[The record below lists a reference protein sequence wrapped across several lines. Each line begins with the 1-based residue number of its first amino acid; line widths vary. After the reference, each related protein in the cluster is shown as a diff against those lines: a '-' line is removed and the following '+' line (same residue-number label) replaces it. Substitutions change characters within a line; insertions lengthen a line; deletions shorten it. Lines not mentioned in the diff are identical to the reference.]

1 MRFFRANPDCSSRF
15 HEEEEHNYR
24 NAFSRD
30 RDRILYSKEFR
41 RLSGKTQVFVVG
53 FYDHARTRLT
63 HTLEVAQIS
72 KTIAAKLGLDEN
84 LCESISF
91 GHDVGHTP
99 FGHVG
104 ERTLNLLMN
113 GCDKYKGLNKE
124 LPENQKGFKHNWQG
138 LRVTIDL
145 EKYSPSYR
153 GLNLTD
159 YTLWGILNHSNLEYK
174 KCDHKVG
181 EKCKLRHI
189 DDKCDRSENSPFS
202 IGFYLHYHDLYLKTE
217 SWTVEAGIVKWAD
230 EIAQRHHDIED
241 GLLAGIIDKDELLNK
256 FSDVFETYLS
266 KDEQSKIKH
275 LSSNNSDPYFIHSF
289 SRLLINFY
297 VTNFIDDLQG
307 QLRAVKNEYGIDST
321 KAFQDTKTLISQKN
335 DIYKLISFEKEFI
348 DSDKVFQN
356 YLRERILN
364 SHLAQIMDGKAD
376 YIIRQ
381 SIKAYLSNPQQLN
394 DQTIVSLYRNWKTD
408 NFEEMNIGSFRQELR
423 RDHSTGD
430 QTYKNALLRTVCDFV
445 AGMTDQYALKKYEQ
459 LYGPGNIERYI

>member
-1 MRFFRANPDCSSRF
+1 MIVFRADPDCCFRV
-15 HEEEEHNYR
+15 HEEREHGYR
-24 NAFSRD
+24 DAFSRD
-30 RDRILYSKEFR
+30 RDRILYSRGFR

-72 KTIAAKLGLDEN
+72 KTIAAKLGLDDN
-84 LCESISF
+84 LCEAISY

-124 LPENQKGFKHNWQG
+124 LPENQKGFKHNWQS
-138 LRVTIDL
+138 LRVTTDL
-145 EKYSPSYR
+145 EKYSLKFN

-159 YTLWGILNHSNLEYK
+159 FTLWGILNHSSLEYK

-189 DDKCDRSENSPFS
+189 DDKCDRSEDNPFNV
-202 IGFYLHYHDLYLKTE
+202 GFYLRYQDQYLKTE
-217 SWTVEAGIVKWAD
+217 SWTVEACIVRWAD

-241 GLLAGIIDKDELLNK
+241 GLLVGIIDKEELLNI
-256 FSDVFETYLS
+256 FNVIFATYLS
-266 KDEQSKIKH
+266 EDEKSTIENLRK
-275 LSSNNSDPYFIHSF
+275 NPDPYFIHSF
-289 SRLLINFY
+289 SRLLINLY
-297 VTNFIDDLQG
+297 VTKFIDDIERKL
-307 QLRAVKNEYGIDST
+307 LSVKKEYGIEST
-321 KAFQDTKTLISQKN
+321 KAFQDAKPIISQKN
-335 DIYKLISFEKEFI
+335 NIFNLISFEKEFV
-348 DSDKVFQN
+348 DLDKEFQD

-408 NFEEMNIGSFRQELR
+408 SFKEMNIGSFRQELK
-423 RDHSTGD
+423 RDHSAGD
-430 QTYKNALLRTVCDFV
+430 QTYKNALLRTVCDFI

>member
-174 KCDHKVG
+174 KCDHAEDMNLQNV
-181 EKCKLRHI
+181 R
-189 DDKCDRSENSPFS
+189 
-202 IGFYLHYHDLYLKTE
+202 FYGQRPL
-217 SWTVEAGIVKWAD
+217 VEMPEFYAWAD
-230 EIAQRHHDIED
+230 AM
-241 GLLAGIIDKDELLNK
+241 LVTLNK
-256 FSDVFETYLS
+256 NDNVSNTLPGKVQSYMAAGKPVLGSIDGEANRVIKTSRCGLCCPAEDHRAFAKIIEEFADHPAKHRLFAANSLKYYQQNFGETAFFNKLYQSLETLCDKPELAVLS
-266 KDEQSKIKH
+266 EQSKIRQ
-275 LSSNNSDPYFIHSF
+275 I
-289 SRLLINFY
+289 R
-297 VTNFIDDLQG
+297 
-307 QLRAVKNEYGIDST
+307 
-321 KAFQDTKTLISQKN
+321 TKT
-335 DIYKLISFEKEFI
+335 I
-348 DSDKVFQN
+348 DV
-356 YLRERILN
+356 E
-364 SHLAQIMDGKAD
+364 AP
-376 YIIRQ
+376 
-381 SIKAYLSNPQQLN
+381 AY
-394 DQTIVSLYRNWKTD
+394 QTGNH
-408 NFEEMNIGSFRQELR
+408 IG
-423 RDHSTGD
+423 
-430 QTYKNALLRTVCDFV
+430 
-445 AGMTDQYALKKYEQ
+445 
-459 LYGPGNIERYI
+459 

>member
-1 MRFFRANPDCSSRF
+1 MNVFRAEPKYSCRY
-15 HEEEEHNYR
+15 HKEEEHNYR
-24 NAFSRD
+24 DSFARD

-72 KTIAAKLGLDEN
+72 KTIAAKLGLNEN
-84 LCESISF
+84 LCEAISF

-113 GCDKYKGLNKE
+113 GCDKYKDLNKG
-124 LPENQKGFKHNWQG
+124 LSDDQKGFKHNWQG
-138 LRVTIDL
+138 IRVTTEL
-145 EKYSPSYR
+145 EKYSPEYK

-159 YTLWGILNHSNLEYK
+159 YTLWGILNHSSLEYK
-174 KCDHKVG
+174 NCDHKVG
-181 EKCKLRHI
+181 EICKLRHI
-189 DDKCDRSENSPFS
+189 NDKCDRSDDKPFN
-202 IGFYLHYHDLYLKTE
+202 IGFYSHYKKEYLRDK
-217 SWTVEAGIVKWAD
+217 SWTIEAGIVRWAD

-241 GLLAGIIDKDELLNK
+241 GLIADIIDKNELLNN
-256 FSDVFETYLS
+256 FSRIFYPFLAV
-266 KDEQSKIKH
+266 DEQNVINN
-275 LSSNNSDPYFIHSF
+275 LMSNGADPYFIHSF

-297 VTNFIDDLQG
+297 VSKFINDLDIH
-307 QLRAVKNEYGIDST
+307 LDALKKEYGIDDEQTFHET
-321 KAFQDTKTLISQKN
+321 KPSIAQRN
-335 DIYKLISFEKEFI
+335 DIFELISFNKDFVEL
-348 DSDKVFQN
+348 DKSFQM

-394 DQTIVSLYRNWKTD
+394 DPTIKSLYTNWKGD
-408 NFEEMNIGSFRQELR
+408 CYQNINIGSLRQELKK
-423 RDHSTGD
+423 DHSKGD
-430 QTYKNALLRTVCDFV
+430 QTYKNALLRTICDFI

-459 LYGPGNIERYI
+459 LYGPGNIERYV